1 MCFSCS
7 TKAMSLSTEPQCY
20 QWQQTVRVELNQL
33 SHDST
38 PLCGHPSQ
46 LVPCHSLLHCVV
58 GWTETISI
66 NKFSFLANSGSCMV
80 VYNYLGSHM
89 TVQSCEQK
97 VEFGVHH
104 SAVLDVHRNKSLGLW
119 VSIAIGTY
127 RCTWLL
133 MIHLAMLYTV
143 IQVFQ
148 LSSHAACLYC
158 VSTEDCS
165 YCKAVGLFPLAQ

>member
-33 SHDST
+33 SHDSM
-38 PLCGHPSQ
+38 PLRGHPSQ
-46 LVPCHSLLHCVV
+46 LVPCHGLLHCVV